1 MFLEGFIKRLYK
13 MRIGTRTAISF
24 FAVIMIV
31 LAFTV
36 VALFLL
42 QYGKN
47 IDTKIANSYSP
58 VISSIKN
65 YSDIIEESGRLSN
78 DIATESNPGKQVRLR
93 HIVNRVY
100 NNHKLDLINICQE
113 PGLADIKK
121 RIINAD
127 RKFEKVMALERKILA
142 LRFSK

>member
-1 MFLEGFIKRLYK
+1 MFLEGLIKRLYK

-36 VALFLL
+36 GALLLL

-47 IDTKIANSYSP
+47 IDIKIADSYSP

-65 YSDIIEESGRLSN
+65 Y
-78 DIATESNPGKQVRLR
+78 
-93 HIVNRVY
+93 
-100 NNHKLDLINICQE
+100 
-113 PGLADIKK
+113 
-121 RIINAD
+121 
-127 RKFEKVMALERKILA
+127 
-142 LRFSK
+142 